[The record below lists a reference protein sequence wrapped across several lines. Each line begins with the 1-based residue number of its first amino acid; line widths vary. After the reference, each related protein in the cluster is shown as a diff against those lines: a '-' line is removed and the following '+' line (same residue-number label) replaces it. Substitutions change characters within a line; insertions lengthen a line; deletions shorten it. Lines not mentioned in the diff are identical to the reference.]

1 MNKLVA
7 SFVIIVTLALP
18 ICSVPGQVTTGTP
31 SVTAEAISTSSPQ
44 ANEHPKASKKTKE
57 VSANNVQEKTW
68 TSEVWF
74 PIIRLFGIAV
84 IIGVLLWFID
94 LPGFLKGDAWTDR
107 TVIALIL
114 VFSFAAASMINVD
127 DKALTA
133 LKDVTLIV
141 VGFYFGAA
149 KAAGQQKEKDKK
161 AGESKKQHTP

>member
-7 SFVIIVTLALP
+7 SLLVTVIVSLP
-18 ICSVPGQVTTGTP
+18 ICSASAQVATGSP
-31 SVTAEAISTSSPQ
+31 SASAQAASTLSP
-44 ANEHPKASKKTKE
+44 HPSDRRETGKRTKE
-57 VSANNVQEKTW
+57 ASANDVQEKTW

-74 PIIRLFGIAV
+74 PILRFLGVAV
-84 IIGVLLWFID
+84 VIGLLLWFIH
-94 LPGFLKGDAWTDR
+94 LPTFLKGDAWPAR

-114 VFSFAAASMINVD
+114 VFSFAAATMINVE

-149 KAAGQQKEKDKK
+149 KAAGQQEEKDK
-161 AGESKKQHTP
+161 